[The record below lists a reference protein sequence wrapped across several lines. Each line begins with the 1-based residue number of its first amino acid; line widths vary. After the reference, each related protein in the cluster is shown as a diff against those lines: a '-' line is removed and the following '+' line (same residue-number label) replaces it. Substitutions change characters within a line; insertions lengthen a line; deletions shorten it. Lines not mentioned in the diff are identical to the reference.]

1 MGMSHFS
8 RLRRTATGPRLITTA
23 LGLMLVAALP
33 IPATHNTARAE
44 AAHDAVLAAIANTK
58 GTFLVYNFGGGNPA
72 PFRNAAGNEYTL
84 DNGGHRAR
92 TSEGL
97 WQASETYKP
106 MAAWV
111 AMGKPT
117 FIINANFFD
126 VRGQKGGT
134 WKSTGCTS
142 PLGAYVDT
150 ANGSANYNKQVTGT
164 RVYAGKQALSGGDEV
179 WTALATMVFSQG
191 SAPEVVASAGPK
203 DFGYATAPL
212 EGLMD
217 KGVQFVAVSGLKLLL
232 PGFTEQLN
240 DPGPAARPH
249 RARLQV
255 HHRRTHGLPG
265 WQLHPGQPSRPLPRI
280 GRRQGNRAR
289 RWQLLGHRAAA
300 RRRRHVGR
308 LRLPQR

>member
-58 GTFLVYNFGGGNPA
+58 GTFLVYNFGGSNPA

-84 DNGGHRAR
+84 DNGGHLMVIKSASSRLRANLLVDTHSGYQSRCERDPRAR

-179 WTALATMVFSQG
+179 WTALATMVFFR
-191 SAPEVVASAGPK
+191 
-203 DFGYATAPL
+203 DR
-212 EGLMD
+212 
-217 KGVQFVAVSGLKLLL
+217 
-232 PGFTEQLN
+232 
-240 DPGPAARPH
+240 RP
-249 RARLQV
+249 R
-255 HHRRTHGLPG
+255 
-265 WQLHPGQPSRPLPRI
+265 
-280 GRRQGNRAR
+280 
-289 RWQLLGHRAAA
+289 
-300 RRRRHVGR
+300 
-308 LRLPQR
+308 